1 MATSTS
7 TAPEKSTVH
16 SAAPRPVR
24 RRRRITPGKIVVY
37 VVLLLALIPVV
48 FPVYYAF
55 VGSIM
60 PGGDL
65 ASSPPKVFPTGLEW
79 SNITGVFDAIPLG
92 RQYLNSVVQAGAIT
106 IAQLVTSIFAA
117 YAFAFMRMWGR
128 RILFGAFMAT
138 LMVPA
143 ESIIIPNYLHL
154 GDWHLLTSTPGVMLG
169 LVLPFLANMFATFLL
184 RQAFLQF
191 PGELRDAAV
200 MDGCGHLRF
209 MWRILV
215 PLARPSIAA
224 AGVYVFLT
232 AWNQY
237 FWPLLV
243 TRSASQQTLQI
254 GITQLR
260 NAEVGDLGLVVAGVA
275 LSVIPTLLI
284 VLFGQRY
291 IVRGLTAGAVR

>member
-1 MATSTS
+1 M
-7 TAPEKSTVH
+7 
-16 SAAPRPVR
+16 
-24 RRRRITPGKIVVY
+24 Y
-37 VVLLLALIPVV
+37 VVLILALVPVL

-55 VGSIM
+55 VGSVM

-65 ASSPPKVFPTGLEW
+65 ASSPPKVFPTGFHW
-79 SNITGVFDAIPLG
+79 QNVSGVFASIPLG
-92 RQYLNSVVQAGAIT
+92 RQYLNSVIQAGIIT
-106 IAQLVTSIFAA
+106 VAQLVTSVLAA
-117 YAFAFMRMWGR
+117 YAFAYLRMWGR
-128 RILFGAFMAT
+128 AVLFGLFMAT

-143 ESIIIPNYLHL
+143 ESIIIPNFMTI
-154 GDWHLLTSTPGVMLG
+154 GDWGLLNSTPGVMLG
-169 LVLPFLANMFATFLL
+169 LVLPFLANTFGTFLL

-209 MWRILV
+209 LWKVLI
-215 PLARPSIAA
+215 PLSRPSIAA
-224 AGVYVFLT
+224 VGVYVFLS

-275 LSVIPTLLI
+275 LSVVPTLLI

>member
-1 MATSTS
+1 MTTTATR
-7 TAPEKSTVH
+7 PSTVD
-16 SAAPRPVR
+16 STGRTR
-24 RRRRITPGKIVVY
+24 RRRRVSAGRIVVY
-37 VVLLLALIPVV
+37 VVLVLALIPVL

-55 VGSIM
+55 VGSVM

-65 ASSPPKVFPTGLEW
+65 ASSPPKVFPTGFAWRNL
-79 SNITGVFDAIPLG
+79 TGVFDSIPLAT
-92 RQYLNSVVQAGAIT
+92 QYLNSVLQAGVIT
-106 IAQLVTSIFAA
+106 VAQLVTSIFAA
-117 YAFAFMRMWGR
+117 YAFAWMRLAGKR
-128 RILFGAFMAT
+128 FLFAAFMAT

-143 ESIIIPNYLHL
+143 ESIIIPNYLHIA
-154 GDWHLLTSTPGVMLG
+154 DWGLLTGTGGMTPGVLLG
-169 LVLPFLANMFATFLL
+169 LVLPFLANMFGTFLL

-209 MWRILV
+209 LWRILV

-224 AGVYVFLT
+224 AGVYIFLT

-243 TRSASQQTLQI
+243 TRSPGQQTLQI

-260 NAEVGDLGLVVAGVA
+260 NAEVGDLGLVIAGVA

>member
-1 MATSTS
+1 MATTS
-7 TAPEKSTVH
+7 TPTATSEQRPAP
-16 SAAPRPVR
+16 ARPRPR
-24 RRRRITPGKIVVY
+24 RRLSIGKIVVY
-37 VVLLLALIPVV
+37 IVLLLALIPVL
-48 FPVYYAF
+48 FPVYYTF
-55 VGSIM
+55 VGSVM

-65 ASSPPKVFPTGLEW
+65 ASSPPKLFPTGFEW
-79 SNITGVFDAIPLG
+79 HNVTGVFDSIPLG

-106 IAQLVTSIFAA
+106 IAQLITSIFAA
-117 YAFAFMRMWGR
+117 YAFACMRMWGR
-128 RILFGAFMAT
+128 RIVFAAFMAT

-154 GDWHLLTSTPGVMLG
+154 GDWHLLNSTPGVMLG

-191 PGELRDAAV
+191 PSELRDAAV

>member
-1 MATSTS
+1 MAEPSS
-7 TAPEKSTVH
+7 STVDR
-16 SAAPRPVR
+16 AADR
-24 RRRRITPGKIVVY
+24 RTPRRRISAGKIVVY
-37 VVLLLALIPVV
+37 AVLILALIPVI
-48 FPVYYAF
+48 FPIYYAF
-55 VGSIM
+55 VGSVM

-65 ASSPPKVFPTGLEW
+65 ASSPPRIFPSGFHW
-79 SNITGVFDAIPLG
+79 SNVTGVFDSIPLG
-92 RQYLNSVVQAGAIT
+92 RQYLNSVVQAGIIT
-106 IAQLVTSIFAA
+106 IAQLITSIFAA
-117 YAFAFMRMWGR
+117 YAFALMPMWGR
-128 RILFGAFMAT
+128 RYVFGAFMAT

-143 ESIIIPNYLHL
+143 ESIIIPNYLHI
-154 GDWHLLTSTPGVMLG
+154 GDWHLLSSSFGVVIG
-169 LVLPFLANMFATFLL
+169 LVLPFLANMFGTFLL

-191 PGELRDAAV
+191 PTELRDAAT

-209 MWRILV
+209 LWRILV

-224 AGVYVFLT
+224 AGVYIFLT

-260 NAEVGDLGLVVAGVA
+260 NAEVGDLGLVVAGAA

-284 VLFGQRY
+284 VIFGQRY

>member
-7 TAPEKSTVH
+7 TAPEKSTAH
-16 SAAPRPVR
+16 SATPRPVR

-37 VVLLLALIPVV
+37 VVLLLALVPVV

-55 VGSIM
+55 IGSIM
-60 PGGDL
+60 PGSDL

-79 SNITGVFDAIPLG
+79 SNVTGVFDSIPLA
-92 RQYLNSVVQAGAIT
+92 RQYLNSLVQAGGIT

-128 RILFGAFMAT
+128 RLLFGAFMAT

-209 MWRILV
+209 MWRVLV

>member
-1 MATSTS
+1 MAEPTS
-7 TAPEKSTVH
+7 STVDKVVD
-16 SAAPRPVR
+16 ARTP
-24 RRRRITPGKIVVY
+24 RRRISAGKIVVY
-37 VVLLLALIPVV
+37 AVLILALIPVI
-48 FPVYYAF
+48 FPIYYAF
-55 VGSIM
+55 VGSVM

-65 ASSPPKVFPTGLEW
+65 ASSPPRIFPSGFHW
-79 SNITGVFDAIPLG
+79 ANVTGVFDSIPLG
-92 RQYLNSVVQAGAIT
+92 RQYLNSVVQAGIIT
-106 IAQLVTSIFAA
+106 IAQLITSIFAA
-117 YAFAFMRMWGR
+117 YAFALMPMWGR
-128 RILFGAFMAT
+128 RYVFGAFMAT

-143 ESIIIPNYLHL
+143 ESIIIPNYLHI
-154 GDWHLLTSTPGVMLG
+154 GDWHLLTSSFGVVIG
-169 LVLPFLANMFATFLL
+169 LVLPFLANMFGTFLL

-191 PGELRDAAV
+191 PSELRDAAT

-209 MWRILV
+209 LWRILV

-224 AGVYVFLT
+224 AGVYIFLT

-260 NAEVGDLGLVVAGVA
+260 NAEVGDLGLDVAGAA

-284 VLFGQRY
+284 VIFGQRY